1 MIPAIAVAALVLRQ
15 LATDRRDRR
24 DAEQRRLERN
34 LHDGAQQRLLSVALG
49 LRLVET
55 RLAAYPDE
63 AEPVESSWLELDRR
77 CRIGTTSA
85 ASVMPVGQLP
95 GPG

>member
-1 MIPAIAVAALVLRQ
+1 MIPAIAVAALVHQ